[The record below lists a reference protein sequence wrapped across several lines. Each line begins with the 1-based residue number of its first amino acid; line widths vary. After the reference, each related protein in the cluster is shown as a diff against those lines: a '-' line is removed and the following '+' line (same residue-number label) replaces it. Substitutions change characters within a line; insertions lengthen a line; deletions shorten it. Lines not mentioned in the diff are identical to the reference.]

1 MTRDRFATRAAI
13 LDSAASIITSTG
25 LASLGVNALAD
36 AAGCDKVLIYRYFGG
51 LDGVLTALGAER
63 ALWPAVQI
71 AEDDGESLADAVRTV
86 LLEEWA
92 AVAGSAFAFQC
103 ARAEATAGGPLT
115 LAVREQR
122 ADHHARAI
130 AALQAAHRVPQYTD
144 LPALLELLSAALTM
158 LALRSSHP
166 GTAGAA
172 DAEPRPLDPSAAA
185 GWRRIE
191 KMVGTITRALLEAPH
206 G

>member
-13 LDSAASIITSTG
+13 LDSAAAIIATTG
-25 LASLGVNALAD
+25 LPSLGVNALAD

-63 ALWPAVQI
+63 AVWPAVQLT
-71 AEDDGESLADAVRTV
+71 EDDGEPLADAMRTV

-92 AVAGSAFAFQC
+92 SIAGSAFSLEC
-103 ARAEATAGGPLT
+103 ARAEVTFGEPLSS
-115 LAVREQR
+115 AVREQR
-122 ADHHARAI
+122 ADHHARTI

-158 LALRSSHP
+158 LALRSAH
-166 GTAGAA
+166 GAA
-172 DAEPRPLDPSAAA
+172 DGSPGAGPGPLDPSSAA

-191 KMVGTITRALLEAPH
+191 KMVATITRALLEPPH